1 MSGFKTKVI
10 RLTDK
15 VCQEIDLQKN
25 VNLDTFISQVN
36 RFLIDVVGSD
46 QFMRLAMRSI
56 DKATPAQKL
65 GPSLLFRQESLEP
78 AKEIQQRTNSRNN

>member
-1 MSGFKTKVI
+1 MNGFKTKVI

-15 VCQEIDLQKN
+15 FCQEIDLQKN
-25 VNLDTFISQVN
+25 VDLDTFISQVN

-46 QFMRLAMRSI
+46 KFMSLAMRSI

-78 AKEIQQRTNSRNN
+78 AQEFRKNSRNN